1 MRPWAPCPMGAI
13 NSYPEAEAG
22 QAWVSNSISFEFA
35 LKVVFAVE
43 GKLIYYSL
51 NDFSDCT
58 FPMFN

>member
-1 MRPWAPCPMGAI
+1 MGAI